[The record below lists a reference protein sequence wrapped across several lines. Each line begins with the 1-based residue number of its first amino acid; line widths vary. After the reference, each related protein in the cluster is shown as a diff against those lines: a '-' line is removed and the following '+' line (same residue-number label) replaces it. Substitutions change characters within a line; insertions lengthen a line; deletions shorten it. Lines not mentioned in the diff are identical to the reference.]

1 MKKPHLQTLP
11 DHTEKHG
18 TTAALLHNLSQQI
31 PVTWINPALQPF
43 TEAQRHL
50 ALTIEDITDA
60 SQRLERFRSYLLE
73 AFPET
78 EPLGGLIESPLVAIP
93 DCQRALSA
101 QYPVPAG
108 RLLLKMDSHLAISG
122 SVKARGGIYE
132 VLKHAET
139 LAINQGIISV
149 TDDYRIL
156 TGHKAFFSQYKIQV
170 GSTGNLGLSIG
181 ITGARLGFQVIVH
194 MSADARQWKKDL
206 LRSHGV
212 TVREYTADYGKA
224 VEEGR
229 KLSEQD
235 PASYFIDDEH
245 STDLYLGYAVAAE
258 RLQHQLLQHSIK
270 PDKQH
275 PLFVYLPCGV
285 GGAPGGI
292 TFGLKQLWGDAV
304 HCIFVEPTGAPCMT
318 LGLASGQHDKI
329 AVQDIGLSGKT
340 CADGLAVGRPSG
352 LVSREMQHLISGCVT
367 VQDAELF
374 KALQLLYRTENI
386 FIEPSASAAFAGYQA
401 LALTAFSTY
410 LQQHNLHQSMPDATH
425 ILWATG
431 GSMVPD
437 AIRTSYLQC

>member
-11 DHTEKHG
+11 DHTEKHS

-31 PVTWINPALQPF
+31 PVAWINPALQPF

-50 ALTIEDITDA
+50 ALTSDDIKDA
-60 SQRLERFRSYLLE
+60 SQRLERFRPYLLE

-78 EPLGGLIESPLVAIP
+78 APLGGVIESPLVAVP

-101 QYPVPAG
+101 HNQLPAG

-139 LAINQGIISV
+139 LAVNHGLVSV
-149 TDDYRIL
+149 TDNYRML
-156 TGHKAFFSQYKIQV
+156 AAYKAFFGQYKIQV

-181 ITGARLGFQVIVH
+181 IMGAKLGFEVIVH

-224 VEEGR
+224 VAEGR

-258 RLQHQLLQHSIK
+258 RLQLQLLQHGIK
-270 PDKQH
+270 ADKQH

-318 LGLASGQHDKI
+318 LGLVSGQHDKI
-329 AVQDIGLSGKT
+329 AVQDIGLSGET

-352 LVSREMQHLISGCVT
+352 LISREMQHLLSGCVT
-367 VQDAELF
+367 VQDTELF

-386 FIEPSASAAFAGYQA
+386 FIEPSACAAFAGYQA
-401 LALTAFSTY
+401 LASTAFSSY
-410 LQQHNLHQSMPDATH
+410 LQQHNLHQHMPDATH

-431 GSMVPD
+431 GNMVPE
-437 AIRTSYLQC
+437 AIRASYLQC